1 MNKVKALVLLTVFI
15 DIIGVGVIIPVLPY
29 YIKSFGAT
37 DAIVTLLVAVFAL
50 LSFISA
56 PMLGALSDKLGRR
69 PILIVSIISSS
80 IGWLVFAWAPSIIWL
95 FVGRIIDGL
104 AAGNITAAQSSLA
117 DIATDDATRASNMGL
132 VGAMFGIGFIIGPVI
147 GGLLGSIGPTV
158 PFWFVGILAGLNA
171 VLAYFF
177 LPETH
182 HIKNTDA
189 KISLNP
195 LKPVID
201 GFRNREMR
209 ALFGIW
215 FLFGVGIAIQQGT
228 FALYMSNVFGYT
240 ETTIGIL
247 FGIIGIL
254 IVINQMALMKRVWL
268 KYFKEK
274 ALAQMMLVI
283 FSIGMILSAV
293 PAIVVVG
300 IGIILAT
307 FGQGTLR
314 AVFSSMI
321 AGFNPNKRGEYLG
334 ISMSIMSLSMV
345 VGPLI
350 ATATFGWNAHAP
362 FVIAGII
369 GLLAF
374 GLMQVFPL
382 RHVS

>member
-1 MNKVKALVLLTVFI
+1 MNKVKFLVLLTVFI
-15 DIIGVGVIIPVLPY
+15 DIVGVGVIIPVLPY

-56 PMLGALSDKLGRR
+56 PVLGALSDKLGRR

-147 GGLLGSIGPTV
+147 GGLLGSIGPTI

-171 VLAYFF
+171 ILAYFL

-228 FALYMSNVFGYT
+228 FALYMANVFGYS
-240 ETTIGIL
+240 ESMIGIL
-247 FGIIGIL
+247 FGVIGIL
-254 IVINQMALMKRVWL
+254 IVINQMGLMKQVWL

-274 ALAQMMLVI
+274 RLAQIMLIV
-283 FSIGMILSAV
+283 FSIGMILISV
-293 PAIVVVG
+293 PVMIVFGV
-300 IGIILAT
+300 GIILTT

-314 AVFSSMI
+314 GVFSSMI

-350 ATATFGWNAHAP
+350 ATATFGINSHIP
-362 FVIAGII
+362 FIIAGII
-369 GLLAF
+369 GFIAF

>member
-1 MNKVKALVLLTVFI
+1 MKNVKALVLLTVFI

-37 DAIVTLLVAVFAL
+37 DVVVTLLVAVFAL
-50 LSFISA
+50 LAFVSA

-69 PILIVSIISSS
+69 PVLIASIISSS
-80 IGWLVFAWAPSIIWL
+80 IGWLVFAWAPSIVWL

-104 AAGNITAAQSSLA
+104 AAGNITTAQSSLA
-117 DIATDDATRASNMGL
+117 DIATDDKTRANNMGL

-147 GGLLGSIGPTV
+147 GGLLGSLGPTV

-171 VLAYFF
+171 ILAYFL

-182 HIKNTDA
+182 HTKNTDA
-189 KISLNP
+189 KISINP
-195 LKPVID
+195 MKPIID
-201 GFRNREMR
+201 GFQNREMR

-215 FLFGVGIAIQQGT
+215 FLFGIGVAIQQGT
-228 FALYMSNVFGYT
+228 FALYMSKIFGYT
-240 ETTIGIL
+240 EKTIGIL
-247 FGIIGIL
+247 FGIIGVLIL
-254 IVINQMALMKRVWL
+254 INQMALMKQVWL

-274 ALAQMMLVI
+274 TLAQVMLVV
-283 FSIGMILSAV
+283 FSFGMILISVPTIAV
-293 PAIVVVG
+293 FG

-350 ATATFGWNAHAP
+350 ATATFGLNPHIP
-362 FVIAGII
+362 FIIAGII
-369 GLLAF
+369 GLAAF
-374 GLMQVFPL
+374 GLMQLFPL
-382 RHVS
+382 RHVR

>member
-1 MNKVKALVLLTVFI
+1 MKNVKALVLLTVFI

-37 DAIVTLLVAVFAL
+37 DVVVTLLVAVFAL
-50 LSFISA
+50 LAFVSA

-69 PILIVSIISSS
+69 PVLIASIISSS
-80 IGWLVFAWAPSIIWL
+80 IGWLVFAWAPSIVWL

-104 AAGNITAAQSSLA
+104 AAGNITTAQSSLA
-117 DIATDDATRASNMGL
+117 DIATDDKTRANNMGL

-147 GGLLGSIGPTV
+147 GGLLGSLGPTV

-171 VLAYFF
+171 ILAYFL

-182 HIKNTDA
+182 HTKNTDA
-189 KISLNP
+189 KISINP
-195 LKPVID
+195 MKPIID
-201 GFRNREMR
+201 GFQNREMR

-215 FLFGVGIAIQQGT
+215 FLFGIGVAIQQGT
-228 FALYMSNVFGYT
+228 FALYMSKIFGYT
-240 ETTIGIL
+240 EKTIGIL
-247 FGIIGIL
+247 FGIIGVLIL
-254 IVINQMALMKRVWL
+254 INQMALMKQVWL

-274 ALAQMMLVI
+274 TLAQAMLVV
-283 FSIGMILSAV
+283 FSFGMILISVPTIAV
-293 PAIVVVG
+293 FG

-350 ATATFGWNAHAP
+350 ATATFGLNPHIP
-362 FVIAGII
+362 FIIAGII
-369 GLLAF
+369 GLAAF
-374 GLMQVFPL
+374 GLMQLFPL
-382 RHVS
+382 RHVR

>member
-56 PMLGALSDKLGRR
+56 PVLGALSDKLGRR
-69 PILIVSIISSS
+69 PILIISIISSS
-80 IGWLVFAWAPSIIWL
+80 IGWLVFAWAPSIVWL
-95 FVGRIIDGL
+95 FIGRIIDGL

-117 DIATDDATRASNMGL
+117 DIAIDDATRASNMGL

-147 GGLLGSIGPTV
+147 GGLLGSISPTV

-171 VLAYFF
+171 LLAYFL

-182 HIKNTDA
+182 LVKNTDA
-189 KISLNP
+189 KISINP
-195 LKPVID
+195 MKPVID

-215 FLFGVGIAIQQGT
+215 FLFGVGIAIQQGA
-228 FALYMSNVFGYT
+228 FALYMSKVFGYT
-240 ETTIGIL
+240 EKTIGIL

-274 ALAQMMLVI
+274 VLAQLMLVV
-283 FSIGMILSAV
+283 FSVGMFFNAV
-293 PAIVVVG
+293 PIIIVVGV
-300 IGIILAT
+300 GIILAT

-321 AGFNPNKRGEYLG
+321 AGFNPTKRGEYLG

-350 ATATFGWNAHAP
+350 ATATFGWNPHIP
-362 FVIAGII
+362 FIIAGII
-369 GLLAF
+369 GLFAF
-374 GLMQVFPL
+374 VLMQVFPL
-382 RHVS
+382 RHVK